1 MRFGRIAVIAGVIFL
16 SGSSL
21 QAQLAHSQVPQ
32 PCCCP
37 ECAGS
42 CGFLGDVSNSLA
54 SALSFLNPCHIG
66 GDARHKIYKSALVR
80 NTFDKK
86 CLLPIPYYA
95 HVLPMYR
102 HNRCCCGPL
111 TTPACQ
117 QCQDDCYAEQTWE
130 EGGVEMYEDTGA
142 MPAELEPAAEAAI
155 PVSPDAIVPA
165 KEAQNHTWRGRSAA
179 RGKRTAGAPP
189 TRAAAKPATT
199 DRVAEESG
207 SKGPSL
213 KDFIKF
219 VGRSERQQPNAVQ
232 PASSLQPIQPAA
244 APVANPL
251 R

>member
-1 MRFGRIAVIAGVIFL
+1 MRFGRIAVIAGVILL

-37 ECAGS
+37 ECAAS
-42 CGFLGDVSNSLA
+42 CGFFSDVSSSLA
-54 SALSFLNPCHIG
+54 NALSCLNPCHIG
-66 GDARHKIYKSALVR
+66 SDARHKIYKSALVR

-86 CLLPIPYYA
+86 CLLPIAYYS
-95 HVLPMYR
+95 HILPMYR

-111 TTPACQ
+111 TTPACH
-117 QCQDDCYAEQTWE
+117 QCQDDCYAEQMADE
-130 EGGVEMYEDTGA
+130 DGVEMYEETGA
-142 MPAELEPAAEAAI
+142 MPVELKPAAKTAI
-155 PVSPDAIVPA
+155 PASPNAVMPA

-179 RGKRTAGAPP
+179 REKRTGDAPA
-189 TRAAAKPATT
+189 TRAAAKPAAT
-199 DRVAEESG
+199 DRVAEERG
-207 SKGPSL
+207 SQGPSL
-213 KDFIKF
+213 KDFIQF

-232 PASSLQPIQPAA
+232 PASNLQPIQPGA